1 MNPLRTARAAAV
13 ALVAAALLVAP
24 TLAAPLDTGPDP
36 AAVSPLPAS
45 PFEQPSA
52 AGEQLMLEQAGLVAA
67 SDPEPAATDD
77 GGTLFALRFAS
88 AAPDGV
94 DQLVNDPT
102 DDTPEN
108 TTQSE
113 TTIAVNGQ
121 TLCAGYNNSGP
132 GGFSGLSRS
141 PDLGSTWNDL
151 GGIGGRG
158 DPVIVYGEAAATFY
172 YAEIATIG
180 GNNAIGVA
188 RSTDDCQTFGAAV
201 DAAAQSS
208 GGVGGD
214 TTTLSDKPWIAVD
227 NTGGANDGNIYV
239 CWTRFFD
246 NTGDGAA
253 DGSELRFSRSTDGG
267 ATYVNEQI
275 LQPTGTAPFG
285 CSVGVSPNGQVN
297 VAWAD
302 RTGATDDDIR
312 FRSSADGGQTFAAAI
327 SISTGNVHP
336 GNDTIVA
343 CGAGNRPTLTGNI
356 RMLHQAWLAV
366 DSTGGPFD
374 GNMYAVWASDPAGTP
389 DNSDV
394 FFSRSTDG
402 GANWSAPLQLGGGA
416 AVDQF
421 EPFVAVAGAG
431 AVSVAWY
438 DRRNDAA
445 NNLQTDVYKAFS
457 SDGGATFGAD
467 QRVTDVSF
475 GIPQLNP
482 NFDPNIAQC
491 YMGEYIAVAGDAHNF
506 YYLWGDNR
514 NTVTSAAWPAPAGRP
529 DPDVWFE
536 LEEAPVVNDA
546 DLSIEKSDS
555 PDPAVAGEPLTY
567 TLEIENDGPDIA
579 LDVVVTDTLPAGV
592 TFTSGTTG
600 CSAVGSVVTCLLGDL
615 ESGDSRTI
623 TLNTLIAADLV
634 HNAGSSPV
642 TITNTASVT
651 GVANDPDAANNS
663 DSEDTDVVAVADLGI
678 DSFTVVDP
686 PTELLVGQ
694 SIDVT
699 LRKVVS
705 NAGPSSPMDAK
716 LTLTAS
722 AAAGASVSPA
732 LQTTN
737 VLALATGAPR
747 VVEETVTVSCLE
759 ASSHSFSF
767 TNAIAPL
774 RAGDTDPNPANDT
787 AEAGFSLICVVPVRI
802 NIKPGSDP
810 NSVNP
815 TNGGQSVSVAILTT
829 AAGEYGLPLAF
840 DATTIDP
847 LTVRFGPAALVNG
860 GGGGTE
866 VHARG
871 HLEDSRELDESTR
884 DGDTDLVLHFDAV
897 ESGLVPGVTEACVR
911 GTWLDGGGGAHL
923 FFGCDAVRVIG

>member
-1 MNPLRTARAAAV
+1 MTPYGFGRTAAMV
-13 ALVAAALLVAP
+13 LVAAALLVAP
-24 TLAAPLDTGPDP
+24 SFGADSASEAEATIN
-36 AAVSPLPAS
+36 PLPAN

-52 AGEQLMLEQAGLVAA
+52 AGERLVLEQAGLLPEANPPPALARSFFGLQAA
-67 SDPEPAATDD
+67 AEAT
-77 GGTLFALRFAS
+77 
-88 AAPDGV
+88 PGV
-94 DQLVNDPT
+94 DGIVNDPT

-113 TTIAVNGQ
+113 TTIAVAGQ

-141 PDLGSTWNDL
+141 PDLGSTWDDR

-158 DPVIVYGEAAATFY
+158 DPVIVFGEARTTFY

-188 RSTDDCQTFGAAV
+188 RSTDDCRTFGAAV

-227 NTGGANDGNIYV
+227 NTGGANDGNLYV

-246 NTGDGAA
+246 NTGDGQA

-275 LQPTGTAPFG
+275 LQATGTAPFG

-302 RTGATDDDIR
+302 RAGATDDDIR
-312 FRSSADGGQTFAAAI
+312 FRRSTDAGQTFNAAI

-336 GNDTIVA
+336 GNDTIVM
-343 CGAGNRPTLTGNI
+343 CGTGNRPTLTGNI

-366 DSTGGPFD
+366 DSSGGPFD

-394 FFSRSTDG
+394 FFSRSTNG
-402 GANWSAPLQLGGGA
+402 GAMWSAPVQLGGGGGA
-416 AVDQF
+416 TDQF
-421 EPFVAVAGAG
+421 EPFVAVGGAG
-431 AVSVAWY
+431 AVSVVWY

-445 NNLQTDVYKAFS
+445 NNLQTDVFKAFS
-457 SDGGATFGAD
+457 SDGGATFGAI
-467 QRVTDVSF
+467 QRVTDQSF
-475 GIPQLNP
+475 PIPQLNP

-491 YMGEYIAVAGDAHNF
+491 YMGEYIAAAGDAHNF
-506 YYLWGDNR
+506 YYAWGDNR
-514 NTVTSAAWPAPAGRP
+514 NTVTSAAWPAPTGRP

-536 LEEAPVVNDA
+536 LEVAPVVNDA

-555 PDPAVAGEPLTY
+555 PDPVIAGTQLTY
-567 TLEIENDGPDIA
+567 TLEVENDGPDIA

-592 TFTSGTTG
+592 SFVSGTAG
-600 CSAVGSVVTCLLGDL
+600 CSAVAQVVTCSLGDL
-615 ESGDSRTI
+615 DDGDSRTI
-623 TLNTLIAADLV
+623 TLTTLVAADLV
-634 HNAGSSPV
+634 HNAGTSPV

-651 GVANDPDAANNS
+651 GVANDPDLANNTA
-663 DSEDTDVVAVADLGI
+663 SEDTDVIAVADLAI
-678 DSFTVVDP
+678 DSFTVVNP
-686 PTELLVGQ
+686 PTELLVGA
-694 SIDVT
+694 STNVT

-705 NAGPSSPMDAK
+705 NAGPSSPMDARV
-716 LTLTAS
+716 TMTAS
-722 AAAGASVSPA
+722 ASAGASVSPA
-732 LQTTN
+732 VQSTN
-737 VLALATGAPR
+737 VLALAIGAPR
-747 VVEETVTVSCLE
+747 IVEEVVTVSCLA

-767 TNAIAPL
+767 TNTIAPL
-774 RAGDTDPNPANDT
+774 RPGDSDPNLANNT
-787 AEAGFSLICVVPVRI
+787 RMTGFSLVCVVPVKI

-810 NSVNP
+810 NSINP
-815 TNGGQSVSVAILTT
+815 NQGGQSIAVAILTT

-840 DATTIDP
+840 DATTVDP
-847 LTVRFGPAALVNG
+847 LSVRFGPAALVNG

-866 VHARG
+866 IHGRG
-871 HLEDSRELDESTR
+871 HLEDSRELDERTR
-884 DGDTDLVLHFDAV
+884 DGDTDLVLHFDDDP
-897 ESGLVPGVTEACVR
+897 SGIVAGVTEACVK
-911 GTWLDGGGGAHL
+911 GTFLDGGGNPHL
-923 FFGCDAVRVIG
+923 FFGCDAVRVIS